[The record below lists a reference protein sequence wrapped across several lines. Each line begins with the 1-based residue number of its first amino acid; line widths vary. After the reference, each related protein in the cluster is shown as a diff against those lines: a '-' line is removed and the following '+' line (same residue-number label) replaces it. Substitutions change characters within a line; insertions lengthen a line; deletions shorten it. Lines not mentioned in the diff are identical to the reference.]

1 MNLAT
6 MAGLC
11 DSSDFQ
17 IFSDYDIF
25 SKNLATLA
33 TMAAKT
39 FSDYEKSSDSSDF
52 DKENSRE
59 GPQKAGEN
67 TKQKQSFV

>member
-1 MNLAT
+1 MN
-6 MAGLC
+6 
-11 DSSDFQ
+11 
-17 IFSDYDIF
+17 
-25 SKNLATLA
+25 LA

-67 TKQKQSFV
+67 IKQKQSFV